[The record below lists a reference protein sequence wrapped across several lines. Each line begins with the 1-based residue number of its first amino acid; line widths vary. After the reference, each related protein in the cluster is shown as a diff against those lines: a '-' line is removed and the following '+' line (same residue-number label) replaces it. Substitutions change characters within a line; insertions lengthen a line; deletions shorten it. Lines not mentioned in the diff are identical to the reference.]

1 MIVSGGVA
9 TLDDVLASAAARDKG
24 ICGVIAGR
32 AIYTGA
38 VDLDE
43 ALRQVEGLAREAA
56 G

>member
-9 TLDDVLASAAARDKG
+9 TVRDVVDSAAEREKG

-43 ALRQVEGLAREAA
+43 ALAAVAALEAGDA
-56 G
+56 